1 MFKKEH
7 ILIKYAPSIYSYNS
21 IFKTDTVNDTIT
33 DTVNNTVKLSNFNA
47 FSNIVN
53 TVNNTINDTVNDTSK
68 KEILKRNTKNNIYIS
83 KDIYVSTDVDL
94 VIEKWNLLNLYKP
107 HLHKCIK

>member
-1 MFKKEH
+1 MKGISEQASEPVSDQVSDQ
-7 ILIKYAPSIYSYNS
+7 Y
-21 IFKTDTVNDTIT
+21 
-33 DTVNNTVKLSNFNA
+33 
-47 FSNIVN
+47 
-53 TVNNTINDTVNDTSK
+53 K
-68 KEILKRNTKNNIYIS
+68 KEILKRNIKNNIYIS

>member
-1 MFKKEH
+1 MNDQVSEQASRQAEH
-7 ILIKYAPSIYSYNS
+7 
-21 IFKTDTVNDTIT
+21 
-33 DTVNNTVKLSNFNA
+33 SNLNGLDD
-47 FSNIVN
+47 
-53 TVNNTINDTVNDTSK
+53 INEQASGQVSGQASGQYK
-68 KEILKRNTKNNIYIS
+68 KEILKRNIKNNIYIS

>member
-1 MFKKEH
+1 MKGISEQASEPVSDQVSDQ
-7 ILIKYAPSIYSYNS
+7 Y
-21 IFKTDTVNDTIT
+21 
-33 DTVNNTVKLSNFNA
+33 
-47 FSNIVN
+47 
-53 TVNNTINDTVNDTSK
+53 K
-68 KEILKRNTKNNIYIS
+68 KEILKRNIKNNNIS